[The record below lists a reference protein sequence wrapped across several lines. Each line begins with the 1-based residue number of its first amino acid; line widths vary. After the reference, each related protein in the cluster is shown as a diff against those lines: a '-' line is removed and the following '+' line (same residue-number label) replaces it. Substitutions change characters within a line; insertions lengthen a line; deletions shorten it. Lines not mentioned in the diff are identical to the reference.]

1 MNNNILL
8 CNNFKWKWDID
19 SNSMFWSLCGVFWQS
34 CVSLLCAVC
43 IASGTKVALF
53 NRLRSQTVSTRY
65 LHVEGGNFHAS
76 SQQWGAFFI
85 HLCKSNTHSHTLLWS
100 NVDCQIV
107 KGIDD
112 PKMEICCMWLSFI
125 SKTLKMFFFFSQAH
139 SPWWFKNAPD
149 NILRSNK
156 AKRSVCARTVQG
168 TLSLS

>member
-1 MNNNILL
+1 MEMRYWFKRLVLKSLL
-8 CNNFKWKWDID
+8 CVL
-19 SNSMFWSLCGVFWQS
+19 MEL
-34 CVSLLCAVC
+34 CVSHVLCAVC

-112 PKMEICCMWLSFI
+112 PKMKICCMWLSFI
-125 SKTLKMFFFFSQAH
+125 SRTLKMKSLVIHFESQ
-139 SPWWFKNAPD
+139 KRLLT

-156 AKRSVCARTVQG
+156 AERSVCARTVQG